1 MSLNASLLITP
12 LIDFLTGKIIESGTS
27 MAPAKL
33 VARATE
39 LIAVN
44 AALADIDAGNPAG
57 LPALQAAF
65 TTTALAPGEALALQS
80 LFAALSN
87 QVSLLTSVVGSTLL
101 GQGVTQVMNSVLT
114 TATATAQAYVAK
126 YGTPAT
132 STSIRGA

>member
-12 LIDFLTGKIIESGTS
+12 LIEFVTGKIIEAGTK
-27 MAPAKL
+27 MTPANL
-33 VARATE
+33 VARAEE

-44 AALADIDAGNPAG
+44 TALTEINAGNAAG

-65 TTTALAPGEALALQS
+65 STTALAPGEALALQS

-87 QVSLLTSVVGSTLL
+87 QVSLLTSVAGSTLL
-101 GQGVTQVMNSVLT
+101 GQGVSDVMNSVLA

-126 YGTPAT
+126 YSTPA
-132 STSIRGA
+132 AAPAA